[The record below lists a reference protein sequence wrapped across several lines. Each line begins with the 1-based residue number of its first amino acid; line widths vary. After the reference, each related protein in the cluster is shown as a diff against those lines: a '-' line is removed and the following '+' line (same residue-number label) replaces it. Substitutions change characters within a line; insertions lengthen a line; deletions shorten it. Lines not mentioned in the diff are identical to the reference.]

1 MATLRSISMGRRPG
15 LLPKSLLFL
24 LAASTAANAQFT
36 PAPGSPFA
44 VGTQPLS
51 VAVGDFNGDGK
62 PDLALA
68 NSVDN
73 NVTVL
78 LGNGSGG
85 FTTPGA
91 TFAVGLDPWSVAV
104 GDFNGD
110 GKPDLAVA
118 NAGSNDVTVL
128 LGNGSGGFTVASGS
142 PFAVGY
148 YPLSVAVGDFNG
160 DGKPDLA
167 VVNRVSDNVT
177 VLLGDGSGGFTAV
190 SSGALFPGF
199 YPLSVAVGDFNGDG
213 KPDLAVAQF
222 EGDTV
227 TVLLGNGSG
236 GFTLAS
242 GSTFAG
248 ANFTSV
254 AVGDFNGDGKPDL
267 AVANWDD
274 YVTVLLGNG
283 SGGFTAASGSPFAA
297 GSRSSSV
304 AVGDFNGDGK
314 PDLAVAN
321 RGSDNVTVLLG
332 DGSGGFT
339 AASGS
344 PFAAGSGSFSVA
356 VGDFNGD
363 GRPDLAVADLD
374 SNSVTVLLN
383 TAPGTVPITF
393 VTSPAG
399 LPVTVDGG
407 APQVAPFALGL
418 LPGFQH
424 TIAVTQTQAGGPGTQ
439 YVFSSW
445 SDGGAA
451 THTITVAGT
460 PATYTASFN
469 VQYQLTTASSPAAGG
484 AVSPLSGAFY
494 YAGAV
499 IGVQA
504 FASSGYQFANF
515 SGGLSRSTNPQII
528 TLNGPANIVANFTK
542 QAPSLAASVGA
553 RNGDAAGRQVT
564 LTLTNTG
571 VAAATNVKITDIT
584 GIQVLT
590 GSGLVS
596 KVSTFPMNVSPSIGT
611 ALSANATVIFN
622 WPETAWRVRFT
633 VNFTAD
639 GGYSGSSAITTFR

>member
-1 MATLRSISMGRRPG
+1 
-15 LLPKSLLFL
+15 
-24 LAASTAANAQFT
+24 
-36 PAPGSPFA
+36 
-44 VGTQPLS
+44 
-51 VAVGDFNGDGK
+51 
-62 PDLALA
+62 
-68 NSVDN
+68 
-73 NVTVL
+73 
-78 LGNGSGG
+78 
-85 FTTPGA
+85 
-91 TFAVGLDPWSVAV
+91 
-104 GDFNGD
+104 
-110 GKPDLAVA
+110 
-118 NAGSNDVTVL
+118 
-128 LGNGSGGFTVASGS
+128 
-142 PFAVGY
+142 
-148 YPLSVAVGDFNG
+148 
-160 DGKPDLA
+160 
-167 VVNRVSDNVT
+167 
-177 VLLGDGSGGFTAV
+177 
-190 SSGALFPGF
+190 
-199 YPLSVAVGDFNGDG
+199 
-213 KPDLAVAQF
+213 
-222 EGDTV
+222 
-227 TVLLGNGSG
+227 
-236 GFTLAS
+236 
-242 GSTFAG
+242 
-248 ANFTSV
+248 
-254 AVGDFNGDGKPDL
+254 
-267 AVANWDD
+267 
-274 YVTVLLGNG
+274 
-283 SGGFTAASGSPFAA
+283 
-297 GSRSSSV
+297 
-304 AVGDFNGDGK
+304 
-314 PDLAVAN
+314 
-321 RGSDNVTVLLG
+321 
-332 DGSGGFT
+332 
-339 AASGS
+339 
-344 PFAAGSGSFSVA
+344 VA